1 MTLDVSKAD
10 IDRTIYVLDHFPD
23 LIYEHRTALHQ
34 SLAVAA
40 AEIGIHAPALSLL
53 ERGVREPK
61 LYTIVDIL
69 AYVGRNR

>member
-1 MTLDVSKAD
+1 MTLNVSKTD
-10 IDRTIYVLDHFPD
+10 VDRTIFVLEHFPD
-23 LIYEHRTALHQ
+23 LIYEHRTELGE

-40 AEIGIHAPALSLL
+40 AQIGIHAPALSLL

-69 AYVGRNR
+69 AYIGRNR